1 MARINGRRHRVGRLY
16 SDNVSCILITIM
28 TAADAAVDLRAEDD
42 TYDEAV
48 EAIVMEINTLGF
60 FVTDS
65 AAGTI
70 MMVADVSHSATGL
83 QGLIRNL
90 GTTVGTNN
98 IDVSGSTVV
107 DVAYST
113 NESATSGSFVVGG
126 VYTIT
131 SLGDNS
137 QANWN
142 TAAGTSGV
150 VYVVGDEFIAAAVG
164 TAGTGTATYWTDTG
178 TIAFTSP

>member
-1 MARINGRRHRVGRLY
+1 MARVHGRRHRVGRLY
-16 SDNVSCILITIM
+16 SDNASCFLITVKNTGG
-28 TAADAAVDLRAEDD
+28 TAIDLRAEDD

-48 EAIVMEINTLGF
+48 EAIVMEINPLAF
-60 FVTDS
+60 FVADGT
-65 AAGTI
+65 AGTI
-70 MMVADVSHSATGL
+70 MMVADVSHTAAGL

-98 IDVSGSTVV
+98 IDVSGTTVV

-113 NESATSGSFVVGG
+113 NESATAGSFVVGG

-131 SLGDNS
+131 SLGTTS

-142 TAAGTSGV
+142 TAAGTSSLT
-150 VYVVGDEFIAAAVG
+150 YVVGDEFIAAAVG
-164 TAGTGTATYWTDTG
+164 TGTGTATYWTDTG